1 MGRRRGEGTL
11 GEKAAVGH
19 SLGTQGRWS
28 CQKRWAGL
36 GICISQFCLL
46 RFRPPVLHGMQQRQ
60 RNPWLQRALGS
71 LAGVRQM
78 REELGPASLP
88 SEPWG
93 WRRHGTSSLAPSL
106 VVACPQFCGESTGV
120 QADIPVR
127 VCMALAV
134 AWVSLRSVFS
144 LCPLELPPG
153 RFLGALDEQVS
164 VKC

>member
-46 RFRPPVLHGMQQRQ
+46 RFRPPVLHGMQQGQ

-71 LAGVRQM
+71 QAGVRQM

-93 WRRHGTSSLAPSL
+93 WRRHGTSSLAPFPCGCLPTVLWGKHGCVSRHPRESL
-106 VVACPQFCGESTGV
+106 YGSSSCLGLPPICVLSVSFGAPSWQVPGSTG
-120 QADIPVR
+120 
-127 VCMALAV
+127 
-134 AWVSLRSVFS
+134 
-144 LCPLELPPG
+144 
-153 RFLGALDEQVS
+153 
-164 VKC
+164 